1 MLERGY
7 RTRFGEI
14 DIIVSRD
21 SVVAF
26 VEVKLRNHH
35 YFDLSQVIT
44 LSKQRKI
51 IKSAHAFIARNCS
64 HLKNYTFRFDVALI
78 EVAHDQPQL
87 TYLPHAFTDQHGNSW
102 Y

>member
-1 MLERGY
+1 MNYMLRKLLNLTKNFLPRTVPTESTPKKNHTLSVSDKSADRRWQGDFGELLVVRWLEGRGYTLLERGY

-35 YFDLSQVIT
+35 YFDLS
-44 LSKQRKI
+44 
-51 IKSAHAFIARNCS
+51 
-64 HLKNYTFRFDVALI
+64 
-78 EVAHDQPQL
+78 
-87 TYLPHAFTDQHGNSW
+87 
-102 Y
+102 